1 MGERAQEGGEE
12 RDAGSALLVA
22 PPSEIGAI
30 YSNKYTTI
38 TASAADADEK
48 FRRTTV
54 ACCP

>member
-12 RDAGSALLVA
+12 RDAGSALLLA

-38 TASAADADEK
+38 TASAADAAEK